1 MALVNTKQ
9 LDDMAKQIEQI
20 PDCRALEELI
30 VKITDMIKEQLE
42 AMLQQIADLAELA
55 LPPTS
60 LKKLIK
66 WCKKHAAYYYEQY
79 IKAVATYTALV
90 QAFARIMAAIQ
101 DKLAHLDCRNIKMPS
116 INDIIPQIPDTG
128 IFLQLKNVYKFA
140 DDLKKLQ
147 GSLSDPLSV
156 LSIAGDLLDKNLAE
170 QPARDAEDAA
180 NAAAAAT
187 QATAVTAANT
197 AADAASKR
205 AAKQLNDKA
214 ANPPEKSGGG

>member
-1 MALVNTKQ
+1 MSVVNTKQ

-30 VKITDMIKEQLE
+30 VKLEKVIKDQLE
-42 AMLQQIADLAELA
+42 AMLKQIADLAELA

-79 IKAVATYTALV
+79 IKAVETYTALV
-90 QAFARIMAAIQ
+90 KAFARIMSAIQ

-116 INDIIPQIPDTG
+116 VKDILPQIPDTG
-128 IFLQLKNVYKFA
+128 IFLQLKEIYKFA
-140 DDLKKLQ
+140 DDLKKAQ
-147 GSLSDPLSV
+147 GLLSDPLAM
-156 LSIAGDLLDKNLAE
+156 LSKAGDLLDKNLAD
-170 QPARDAEDAA
+170 QKVLDAQEAA

-187 QATAVTAANT
+187 QAAANAAAT
-197 AADAASKR
+197 AAADAATKR
-205 AAKQLNDKA
+205 AAVRLDSSEPR
-214 ANPPEKSGGG
+214 NPEPTGG

>member
-1 MALVNTKQ
+1 MSLVNTKQ

-30 VKITDMIKEQLE
+30 VKLEEMIKAQLE

-66 WCKKHAAYYYEQY
+66 WCKKHAAYYYDQY
-79 IKAVATYTALV
+79 LKAVATYAALV
-90 QAFARIMAAIQ
+90 KAFARILAAIQ

-116 INDIIPQIPDTG
+116 INDILPQIPDTG
-128 IFLQLKNVYKFA
+128 IFLQLKNVYNFA

-147 GSLSDPLSV
+147 GSLSDPLAV

-180 NAAAAAT
+180 NAAAAAA
-187 QATAVTAANT
+187 QAAANDAATAAATAA
-197 AADAASKR
+197 
-205 AAKQLNDKA
+205 AKEAKTKLNDKA
-214 ANPPEKSGGG
+214 NTPVGG